1 MCIIANV
8 PVGTNIDKPT
18 LETMWQ
24 HNSDGAGIAWIDEGK
39 VRVFKTM
46 KLKPFLKKFEEV
58 QKTYGDSDILVHM
71 RIATHGSVCMDNNH
85 PFNVD
90 TQTVFAH
97 NGILPQQFHPPAKR
111 DISDTRYFNETF
123 LQYQKLTALDDSR
136 YIDHLGS
143 VIGSFNKLVILTANP
158 KLRRDSYI
166 INESSGEWAD
176 GVWYSNDSYL
186 SYSRKMK
193 WGTSSYVNNLTEP
206 AKSKPYKGKGKDEGK
221 SCTIGN
227 ETHDTIQ
234 LFDVEVCDSWGLI
247 PESAWSNEECADQ
260 IVDMMMVYGYDAPQD
275 LMEDFQ
281 WHVRDNK
288 IKCAQCNAVLDV
300 NTHWPDCTA
309 DCNNFT
315 DGEHLD
321 QDVDDV
327 KFQFPETADDVN
339 EDWFTV
345 EAIDEEADIT
355 AQEAKIKEAEIEQQ
369 VLFDRKDKS

>member
-8 PVGTNIDKPT
+8 PVGTTIDKPT

-123 LQYQKLTALDDSR
+123 LQYQKLAALDDSR

-193 WGTSSYVNNLTEP
+193 WGTASYVNKLTEP
-206 AKSKPYKGKGKDEGK
+206 AKSKPYKGKGVDQGD
-221 SCTIGN
+221 SCDIKGMQ
-227 ETHDTIQ
+227 E
-234 LFDVEVCDSWGLI
+234 FDIEVCDSWGLI
-247 PESAWSNEECADQ
+247 PTQAWEDEECADM
-260 IVDMMMVYGYDAPQD
+260 IVTLMTIYGYDAPQD
-275 LMEDFQ
+275 MMEDFA
-281 WHVRDNK
+281 WEVRDNK
-288 IKCAQCNAVLDV
+288 IRCQHCKAVMDI
-300 NTHWPDCTA
+300 NQNWPDCGA
-309 DCNNFT
+309 DCLNYT

-321 QDVDDV
+321 AQVDFHFGDDDAEV
-327 KFQFPETADDVN
+327 IEVADDIN
-339 EDWFTV
+339 EDWFVV
-345 EAIDEEADIT
+345 EENADIT
-355 AQEAKIKEAEIEQQ
+355 RQEAKLKEAEIEQQ
-369 VLFDRKDKS
+369 VLFDRKDNS